1 MPNVFRHSLMP
12 GRLNFPLRGGIH
24 FLTPHK
30 KEASK
35 ANAAGITAQAK
46 VFAMEEESPSVILLK
61 ISGGMSALVSG
72 DSRECGS
79 LKSIAPTAPTAP
91 AEAAPPPFAV
101 SNLVRLPEK

>member
-1 MPNVFRHSLMP
+1 MP
-12 GRLNFPLRGGIH
+12 GRLNFLRGGIH

-79 LKSIAPTAPTAP
+79 LKSIAPTAP